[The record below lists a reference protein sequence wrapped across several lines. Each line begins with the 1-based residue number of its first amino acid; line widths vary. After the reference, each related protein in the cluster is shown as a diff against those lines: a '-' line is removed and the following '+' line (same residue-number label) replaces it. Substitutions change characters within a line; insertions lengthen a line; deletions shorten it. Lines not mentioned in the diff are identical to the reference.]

1 MFCYRRLIN
10 KLINSIHGTLKLIY
24 NSFTELLKMKDD
36 STIHPQNILTLVK
49 ELYKFMNNLSPPIP
63 SNSSHNCGNIYNIW
77 NFQQLANTKKNTL
90 NMSIEKISY
99 YYFWCHSFQICFFP
113 FLLTST
119 AILVQLNTTF

>member
-63 SNSSHNCGNIYNIW
+63 SNSSHICGNIYMK
-77 NFQQLANTKKNTL
+77 FST
-90 NMSIEKISY
+90 ISQY
-99 YYFWCHSFQICFFP
+99 KEEYP
-113 FLLTST
+113 
-119 AILVQLNTTF
+119 